1 MLQKKGN
8 SMKDYSRTELENG
21 INEWIVGRNAERNR
35 YILKLKLID
44 GLSYLAIASKLNQES
59 MPDSYKID
67 VRQIQRIIRK
77 SETIFFRHI

>member
-1 MLQKKGN
+1 MLLKKGN

-44 GLSYLAIASKLNQES
+44 GLSYLAIANKLNQES

-77 SETIFFRHI
+77 SETILFRHI

>member
-1 MLQKKGN
+1 
-8 SMKDYSRTELENG
+8 MKDYSRTELENG

-44 GLSYLAIASKLNQES
+44 GLSYVEIANVLNTS
-59 MPDSYKID
+59 DKPDSYKID

-77 SETIFFRHI
+77 TETILFRHI

>member
-8 SMKDYSRTELENG
+8 SMKDYSRTDLENG

-44 GLSYLAIASKLNQES
+44 GLSYLAIANKLNQES

-77 SETIFFRHI
+77 SETILFRHI

>member
-44 GLSYLAIASKLNQES
+44 GLSYLAIAIKINQES

-77 SETIFFRHI
+77 SETILFRHI